1 MKAPRPPGMESEEE
15 DGRPMRRRNRR
26 KQAESAVLVGNVP
39 KSVRISEFKAKV
51 CLKFFL
57 QIMSCSLQ
65 VLKSWWKSCLV
76 VVLKRF
82 VKTKSTRCE

>member
-51 CLKFFL
+51 CLKICPNYFVFVASFN
-57 QIMSCSLQ
+57 IMVEILLGCVAGS
-65 VLKSWWKSCLV
+65 
-76 VVLKRF
+76 
-82 VKTKSTRCE
+82 

>member
-51 CLKFFL
+51 CLKIFRPNYVVLVASFK
-57 QIMSCSLQ
+57 IM
-65 VLKSWWKSCLV
+65 VGLV
-76 VVLKRF
+76 VVLNRF